1 MSKALKHLLVLLFSL
16 AGFITCGQDIHY
28 SQMYGT
34 PLYVNPAFT
43 GNHESDYRVG
53 VNYRKQDYY
62 TRPYETYT
70 AWGDTRF
77 YPEILR
83 RNGWIGLGAHM
94 YYDNAGDAPLKKIQA
109 MIFSA
114 YSQGFNFDNSIY
126 GSLGI
131 GLGITNRSFDK
142 NLIFESQWDDKL
154 YLFDPSL
161 SPQEPL
167 YAVNPSIFYFD
178 FNLGMGFHHLVSETW
193 MYELGTSISHI
204 TKPRE
209 TFGGTADN
217 RVGRKIIGQVA
228 VQHILT
234 KKLLLKPEAYF
245 VSHMGSEEFLL
256 GTNLVYI
263 FEELKLTGGVWH
275 RFGRDIIPAV
285 GIEFNRLSLLFTYD
299 VNVSKQRIAS
309 KYEGGFEVSLT
320 KKFTPRKT
328 TRRNPCKMLQF

>member
-1 MSKALKHLLVLLFSL
+1 MNNLLKYILVLLFFTIWINLQS
-16 AGFITCGQDIHY
+16 QDIHY

-43 GNHESDYRVG
+43 GNHENDYRVG

-62 TRPYETYT
+62 TRPYETYS

-83 RNGWIGLGAHM
+83 RNGWIGLGGHM
-94 YYDNAGDAPLKKIQA
+94 FYDNAGDSPLRKIQA
-109 MIFSA
+109 MVFSA

-131 GLGITNRSFDK
+131 GLGVTNRSYDK
-142 NLIFESQWDDKL
+142 NKLIFEDQWNEQ
-154 YLFDPSL
+154 YYIFDEGPS
-161 SPQEPL
+161 SDPL
-167 YAVNPSIFYFD
+167 YIANTSIFYFD
-178 FNLGMGFHHLVSETW
+178 FNLGMGFHHLVNETW

-209 TFGGTADN
+209 TFGGTAN
-217 RVGRKIIGQVA
+217 NQVGRKIIAHVM
-228 VQHILT
+228 VQHILS
-234 KKLLLKPEAYF
+234 KRLLLKPEAYY
-245 VSHMGSEEFLL
+245 VSHMGSEELLL
-256 GTNLVYI
+256 GANLV
-263 FEELKLTGGVWH
+263 FGVEELKLYSGLWY

-285 GIEFNRLSLLFTYD
+285 GIEFNKMVLMFTYD

-309 KYEGGFEVSLT
+309 KYQGGFEVSLS
-320 KKFTPRKT
+320 KKFIARKS
-328 TRRNPCKMLQF
+328 TRRHPCKMLQF